1 MFNIIFLL
9 KKIIPPVMNSGWL
22 ASFTAKLIHGF
33 VLHLFIFN
41 IKILKK
47 YFFSIFILKIK
58 IYIFNTFF
66 TF

>member
-9 KKIIPPVMNSGWL
+9 KKIIPPGMNSGWL

-41 IKILKK
+41 IKKYLKN
-47 YFFSIFILKIK
+47 IFLVFL
-58 IYIFNTFF
+58 Y
-66 TF
+66 